1 MNIGKD
7 FDTVSKSEQAYRLL
21 EEQIVTMTIAP
32 GAMLSEVELSQQLGI
47 GRTPVREALQRLANE
62 HLVEI
67 MPRRGIRVTEINVKQ
82 QLRLI
87 EVRRELEGL
96 QAQLAS
102 KRANDVQKERF
113 QLLANNM
120 LEQSEKNDYIGFVR
134 SDREF
139 NELLA
144 AASDNQFAAT
154 MLKQLHGLSR
164 RFWHRHYQSAADLQQ
179 VAALHAAVAEAI
191 AAGAHNEAQ
200 AAVNAHMDYIQTFTL
215 ATLEG

>member
-7 FDTVSKSEQAYRLL
+7 FDAVSKSEQAYRLL

-96 QAQLAS
+96 QAVLAS
-102 KRANDVQKERF
+102 KRANEAQKERF
-113 QLLANNM
+113 QSLAQNM
-120 LEQSEKNDYIGFVR
+120 LQHSENKDYIGFVR
-134 SDREF
+134 LDREF

-144 AASDNQFAAT
+144 SASDNQFAAT

-164 RFWHRHYQSAADLQQ
+164 RFWHRHYQSAADLQK
-179 VAALHAAVAEAI
+179 VAALHADVAEAI
-191 AAGAHNEAQ
+191 ALGNEENAE

-215 ATLEG
+215 ATLKG